1 MVETDASLPALQSP
15 GPPVSTVCV
24 KIRGDRTTTSQAPDP
39 LFPTPMSVE
48 SFPKFTPPAAKLWT
62 DIPAQ
67 TRKQLLS
74 NVWCGRCKHS
84 VTIKNFSGVV
94 RSNDL
99 LLVGQCSECQSD
111 VARMIE
117 SS

>member
-1 MVETDASLPALQSP
+1 MITAFAKRQASGIKRLCQDAQRPHHNKPAP
-15 GPPVSTVCV
+15 E
-24 KIRGDRTTTSQAPDP
+24 P

-48 SFPKFTPPAAKLWT
+48 SFPKFTPPAAKLWA

-94 RSNDL
+94 RANNL

-111 VARMIE
+111 VARLIE

>member
-1 MVETDASLPALQSP
+1 MAKTDPSP
-15 GPPVSTVCV
+15 GPPASTVYV
-24 KIRGDRTTTSQAPDP
+24 KMRGDRITSQAPNS
-39 LFPTPMSVE
+39 LFPIPMSVE
-48 SFPKFTPPAAKLWT
+48 SFPKFTPPAAKLWA

-67 TRKQLLS
+67 IRKELLS

-117 SS
+117 SR